1 VHCTEFKLNG
11 SVQHGAKTA
20 AEKKTAAT
28 AAGLSAHWYEERKAE
43 YFI

>member
-1 VHCTEFKLNG
+1 VHCTEFKLNR
-11 SVQHGAKTA
+11 SVQQAAKMA

-28 AAGLSAHWYEERKAE
+28 AAGLSALWYEEKKAD